1 MMRQASENGYRLYE
15 WKCNALNID
24 SRRAAQ
30 RLGFSYAV
38 TSRQALIVK
47 DRHRDTAWFAVIDKE
62 WENLEQCFLRY
73 LSEENFDENRLQ
85 KFSLASLTKPLLYK
99 VDERE

>member
-1 MMRQASENGYRLYE
+1 MMRWAFENGYRRYE

-30 RLGFSYAV
+30 RLGFSYEV

-47 DRHRDTAWFAVIDKE
+47 DRHRETAWSAVIYKE
-62 WENLEQCFLRY
+62 RKNLEQCFLRY
-73 LSEENFDENRLQ
+73 LSEEKFDENR
-85 KFSLASLTKPLLYK
+85 
-99 VDERE
+99 V

>member
-1 MMRQASENGYRLYE
+1 MMRWAFENGYRRYE
-15 WKCNALNID
+15 WKCNALNIN

-30 RLGFSYAV
+30 RLGFSYEG
-38 TSRQALIVK
+38 TFRQALIVK
-47 DRHRDTAWFAVIDKE
+47 GRNRDTAWFAVIDKE

-73 LSEENFDENRLQ
+73 LSEENFDENRVQ

-99 VDERE
+99 VDE